1 MLLRNPQR
9 RCSGVN
15 RDRFSFPSLTRNP
28 NSEFPDHSRRN
39 PEPSFSIARNS
50 QHLHSFSLPSMLS
63 SKSVSR
69 ILSLAWTFQ
78 NLFGNIWGRM
88 AMATA
93 MKRLVPLLDRV
104 LVEKIVPPTKTAGGI
119 LLPESS
125 STVRV
130 RTAWSDLHFWAFA
143 NKMFHIKSRSESL
156 LFHFVAE
163 FVTWVLVVIHMLT
176 RFFMIHVSFFRPC
189 RKLLNSLFQCAISKA
204 RGAAKFFSF
213 LTRFEYC

>member
-1 MLLRNPQR
+1 
-9 RCSGVN
+9 
-15 RDRFSFPSLTRNP
+15 
-28 NSEFPDHSRRN
+28 
-39 PEPSFSIARNS
+39 
-50 QHLHSFSLPSMLS
+50 MLS
-63 SKSVSR
+63 LKSVSR

-78 NLFGNIWGRM
+78 NLLGNIWGRM

-125 STVRV
+125 STVRI

-143 NKMFHIKSRSESL
+143 NKMFHIKSRSDFFALPFRCKISDL
-156 LFHFVAE
+156 SFGCHSYADSIFL
-163 FVTWVLVVIHMLT
+163 IHA
-176 RFFMIHVSFFRPC
+176 SFFRPC

-204 RGAAKFFSF
+204 RGAANFFTF
-213 LTRFEYC
+213 LTRFEYCYRVCFWSYESIELLWFTPKYLLFLLKKQTSVTV